1 VLSNRILKTVYN
13 SGREYYDQLAFSR
26 LNSIG
31 MACTSAVLQKV
42 FWPGRI
48 KGIQMNPSLAVYLGM
63 KRAGINFA
71 TSVPCVNLQE
81 LLALVSGDP
90 EIIHV
95 PVTREEEG
103 VGICSGA
110 WMGGRRPALLM
121 QNSGLGNSINALA
134 SLDMLYGI
142 PLLMIISQRGSKG
155 ESMVGQV
162 PMGRLTAPL
171 LDAMAISHFSPRL
184 TEAEETVAEA
194 WSRACAS
201 RRPVAVL
208 LDLEFWGGK

>member
-1 VLSNRILKTVYN
+1 
-13 SGREYYDQLAFSR
+13 
-26 LNSIG
+26 
-31 MACTSAVLQKV
+31 
-42 FWPGRI
+42 
-48 KGIQMNPSLAVYLGM
+48 MNPSLAVYQGM

-90 EIIHV
+90 ELIHV

-103 VGICSGA
+103 VGICAGA

-142 PLLMIISQRGSKG
+142 PLLMIISHRGGKG
-155 ESMVGQV
+155 EPVIGQV
-162 PMGRLTAPL
+162 PMGQLTVPL
-171 LDAMAISHFSPRL
+171 LDAMGIPHFSPL
-184 TEAEETVAEA
+184 QEVAGETMAKA
-194 WSRACAS
+194 WSLAAS
-201 RRPVAVL
+201 NRLPVAVL
-208 LDLEFWGGK
+208 LDLEFWRGK